1 MSSLLV
7 SALLLVAP
15 LVQAV
20 DIAAPYHRYVNSG
33 LPPSAWYQPDGHPV
47 HTLFRRAGGDDGITY
62 ASVGSP
68 EWSKGFPADPAS
80 MQNMPQAWLDALNKA
95 VAAGKIPDVP
105 VTTAPP
111 GSNPTYP
118 DGYDPMSPDV
128 CSSTYQC
135 RIPGDIWD
143 GPDGYLS
150 LSFDDGPLPPSPTLY
165 KFLKEKDQH
174 ATHFYIGTNILQ
186 YPDCFKMAWENQDD
200 IAVHTWTHPYMTTK
214 TNEEVLAE
222 LGWTIQLIH
231 NSTGG
236 RVPKY
241 WRPPYGDS
249 DMRVRAIAKEVL
261 GLTTVIWNQDTND
274 WSLSDPVPIT
284 SPDKIATQMHT
295 WLTGSKNPGL
305 IILEHELSNQSVQ
318 AFIDAWDLVVSNGWK
333 TTSVAQMGGSS
344 AYQNSWNAS
353 SPVTKARIG
362 DVSVHPPPAQ
372 AVASTTSKVKATPSP
387 STAAKSSRPNNTSN
401 KSAALHHSA
410 TSVTFG
416 VIASVLAAVVCILS

>member
-7 SALLLVAP
+7 SFLLLVA
-15 LVQAV
+15 LAVQAV
-20 DIAAPYHRYVNSG
+20 DVATSYYRYVNTELLGST
-33 LPPSAWYQPDGHPV
+33 WHQPDSHPV
-47 HTLFRRAGGDDGITY
+47 YTLFRRAGGSDGDTY

-68 EWSKGFPADPAS
+68 EWSKSFPTDPAS
-80 MQNMPQAWLDALNKA
+80 MQNMPQPWLDALHKA
-95 VAAGKIPDVP
+95 VSAGKIPDIP
-105 VTTAPP
+105 VTTTPP

-165 KFLKEKDQH
+165 KFLKEKGQH

-200 IAVHTWTHPYMTTK
+200 IAVHTQT
-214 TNEEVLAE
+214 EEVLAE
-222 LGWTIQLIH
+222 LGWTMQLIH

-284 SPDKIATQMHT
+284 SLDKIATQMHT
-295 WLTGSKNPGL
+295 WLTGSKKPGL

-318 AFIDAWDLVVSNGWK
+318 AFMDAWDLVVSNGWK
-333 TTSVAQMGGSS
+333 TTSVAQMGDAS

-353 SPVTKARIG
+353 APVTQAKVG
-362 DVSVHPPPAQ
+362 DLSVHPPSTQ
-372 AVASTTSKVKATPSP
+372 AVASTT
-387 STAAKSSRPNNTSN
+387 
-401 KSAALHHSA
+401 
-410 TSVTFG
+410 
-416 VIASVLAAVVCILS
+416 

>member
-1 MSSLLV
+1 MLSLLV
-7 SALLLVAP
+7 FSLLVAP
-15 LVQAV
+15 AVQAV
-20 DIAAPYHRYVNSG
+20 DSVSPYHHYVNAE
-33 LPPSAWYQPDGHPV
+33 LPARTWYQPDSHPV
-47 HTLFRRAGGDDGITY
+47 HTLFRRAGANDGVTY

-68 EWSKGFPADPAS
+68 EWSKGFPADPVS
-80 MQNMPQAWLDALNKA
+80 MQNMPQAWLDALHKA
-95 VAAGKIPDVP
+95 VSAGKIPDVP
-105 VTTAPP
+105 VTITPP

-118 DGYDPMSPDV
+118 DGYDPMNHDV

-165 KFLKEKDQH
+165 KFLKEKGQH

-186 YPDCFKMAWENQDD
+186 YPDCFEMAWENQDD

-222 LGWTIQLIH
+222 LGWTMQLIH

-284 SPDKIATQMHT
+284 SLDKIATQMHT
-295 WLTGSKNPGL
+295 WLTGSKKPGL

-318 AFIDAWDLVVSNGWK
+318 AFMDAWDLVVSNGWK
-333 TTSVAQMGGSS
+333 TTSVAQMEGAS

-353 SPVTKARIG
+353 GPVMQAKVG
-362 DVSVHPPPAQ
+362 DLSVHPPPSQTAE
-372 AVASTTSKVKATPSP
+372 STTSKPSP
-387 STAAKSSRPNNTSN
+387 SSTDAKSSRPNNTSN
-401 KSAALHHSA
+401 KSSALHYGAS
-410 TSVTFG
+410 SVTFG
-416 VIASVLAAVVCILS
+416 VVASVAVAVAVYILS